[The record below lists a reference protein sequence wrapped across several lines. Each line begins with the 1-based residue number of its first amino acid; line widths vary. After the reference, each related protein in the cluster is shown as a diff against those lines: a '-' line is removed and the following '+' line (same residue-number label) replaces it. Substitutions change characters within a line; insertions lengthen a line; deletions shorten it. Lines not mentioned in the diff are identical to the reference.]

1 MAARSLPV
9 KSDDP
14 RHRTGALAQQGR
26 RSGGKK
32 QASSSGA
39 QDSGEENSEICYF
52 GGEVVMPV
60 QVANL
65 SRSLVTLQLNTGE
78 SIHLAPKER
87 SREIDELEIA
97 DNPWLDEL
105 QRRHLVAVRS
115 VGAGAERA
123 EPARARGRAART
135 S

>member
-1 MAARSLPV
+1 V
-9 KSDDP
+9 
-14 RHRTGALAQQGR
+14 
-26 RSGGKK
+26 
-32 QASSSGA
+32 
-39 QDSGEENSEICYF
+39 
-52 GGEVVMPV
+52 PV
-60 QVANL
+60 QVTNL
-65 SRSLVTLQLNTGE
+65 ARSLVTLQLNTGE

-115 VGAGAERA
+115 VGPEAERA
-123 EPARARGRAART
+123 EPARGRGRAART

>member
-1 MAARSLPV
+1 
-9 KSDDP
+9 
-14 RHRTGALAQQGR
+14 
-26 RSGGKK
+26 
-32 QASSSGA
+32 
-39 QDSGEENSEICYF
+39 
-52 GGEVVMPV
+52 MPV

-87 SREIDELEIA
+87 SRGIDELEIA
-97 DNPWLDEL
+97 DNPWLHEL

-115 VGAGAERA
+115 VDANAERA
-123 EPARARGRAART
+123 ERARARGRAARA